1 MRCPVSIMRCKVIE
15 GGSNLAGL
23 VGKHTLSP
31 LPTFLISP
39 HNPPTV
45 HIHPLYGYRSP
56 QILPFLDHLPSS
68 SKHLPVSQNIFLFLK
83 RGDSQM
89 KVFA

>member
-23 VGKHTLSP
+23 VGKYTLSP

-68 SKHLPVSQNIFLFLK
+68 SSTILYIFRYAKTSSSSSREVILK
-83 RGDSQM
+83 
-89 KVFA
+89 